1 MTDPKFTYLLSI
13 LPFIFGL
20 TLLGDGVHKIIKDEG
35 GWISILFGVLF
46 IGIVIFVQVVA
57 G

>member
-1 MTDPKFTYLLSI
+1 MTDPKIVYLLSI

-20 TLLGDGVHKIIKDEG
+20 TLLGDGVHKIIKNEG
-35 GWISILFGVLF
+35 GWISIFFGLLFLGVVAF
-46 IGIVIFVQVVA
+46 IQVVT